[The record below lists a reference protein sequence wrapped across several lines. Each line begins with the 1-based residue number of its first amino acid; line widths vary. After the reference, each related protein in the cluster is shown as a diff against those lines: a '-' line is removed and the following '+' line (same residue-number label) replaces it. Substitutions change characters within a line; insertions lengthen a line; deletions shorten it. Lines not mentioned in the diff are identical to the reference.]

1 MARERGIDHRALARQ
16 AVFVDAGAAA
26 GPARAAAAEKGGG
39 DGGSRRGVADTH
51 FTEANQIAVRINR
64 AVAGCDSGEEFLF
77 GQCRLLG
84 EIGGRRFE
92 RQRNDAQFRAGA
104 LRQLV
109 DRSAAGGEIRH
120 HLRGDLGRIGRD
132 ALLGHAVI
140 AGKDQDFDAVEPRRR
155 VALPMRQPGDEV
167 FEPAETLRRL
177 GQHRFALGD
186 RGAGGGMPARQV
198 ETDRA
203 QRGK

>member
-1 MARERGIDHRALARQ
+1 MPRERGIDHGALARQ

-26 GPARAAAAEKGGG
+26 GPARAAAAEQSRG
-39 DGGSRRGVADTH
+39 DGRRRGGVADAH
-51 FTEANQIAVRINR
+51 FAEANEIAVRRNR
-64 AVAGCDSGEEFLF
+64 AVAGCHRGEEFLL

-84 EIGGRRFE
+84 EVGGRRFE
-92 RQRNDAQFRAGA
+92 RQRNDAQFGAGA
-104 LRQLV
+104 PRQLV
-109 DRSAAGGEIRH
+109 DRGAAGGEIRH

-132 ALLGHAVI
+132 AVLGHAVI

-167 FEPAETLRRL
+167 FEPAEALRRL

-186 RGAGGGMPARQV
+186 GGAGGGMPARQV